1 MVGCTEPNST
11 MDSENI
17 VLEKLDTAKLVAT
30 VDTAAVDTPFDIWA
44 DTRVT
49 TEEGVNEANDI
60 ENCGTALAVVD
71 TGTTVLT
78 SATCILRSNTRRAET
93 TTIWLQHNKA
103 TSRYTP
109 HSHSLIG
116 TPIIRTIQT
125 PEGRQMSKYTKKNVQ
140 RKLQRTKN
148 NTALSPYVI
157 ITPLTHQPYFQVLQ
171 YCMSLT
177 NEGR

>member
-11 MDSENI
+11 IDSENI
-17 VLEKLDTAKLVAT
+17 VLEKPDTAKLVAI
-30 VDTAAVDTPFDIWA
+30 VDTAAVDTPFDVWA
-44 DTRVT
+44 DTGVT
-49 TEEGVNEANDI
+49 TEEGVNDAKDI

-93 TTIWLQHNKA
+93 TTNWLQHNKA

-116 TPIIRTIQT
+116 TAIIRTIQT
-125 PEGRQMSKYTKKNVQ
+125 PGGQQMRKYKKKCTKKTT
-140 RKLQRTKN
+140 TK
-148 NTALSPYVI
+148 
-157 ITPLTHQPYFQVLQ
+157 QK
-171 YCMSLT
+171 
-177 NEGR
+177 

>member
-116 TPIIRTIQT
+116 ELLKIFV
-125 PEGRQMSKYTKKNVQ
+125 EGVVVIVNLESLIPANFVRACLAAERNPSAVRQ
-140 RKLQRTKN
+140 
-148 NTALSPYVI
+148 P
-157 ITPLTHQPYFQVLQ
+157 
-171 YCMSLT
+171 
-177 NEGR
+177 